1 MSEISISELS
11 AEIESALADYGRG
24 TADEVK
30 KEVKAVASQTIQRLK
45 STSPKKSGKYASG
58 WTATVAYEDEE
69 NIRVNIHNRKKPHLT
84 HLLENGHAKL
94 DGGRVEGIPHIGP
107 AEEKAR
113 RELEGKIKVVL
124 KG

>member
-1 MSEISISELS
+1 MARIPISDLA
-11 AEIESALADYGRG
+11 AEIESALADYGMD

-45 STSPKKSGKYASG
+45 STSPKKTGKYASG
-58 WTATVAYEDEE
+58 WSETVAYENEE
-69 NIRVNIHNRKKPHLT
+69 DIRVNIHNRKKPHLT

-107 AEEKAR
+107 AEEEAR
-113 RELEGKIKVVL
+113 RELESKIKVVL

>member
-1 MSEISISELS
+1 MAGISISELS
-11 AEIESALADYGRG
+11 TEIERALADYGRC

-30 KEVKAVASQTIQRLK
+30 KEVQTIASQTIQRLK

-58 WTATVAYEDEE
+58 WTATVAYEDKE

>member
-1 MSEISISELS
+1 MARIPISDLA
-11 AEIESALADYGRG
+11 AEIESALADYGMD

-45 STSPKKSGKYASG
+45 STSPKKTGKYASG
-58 WTATVAYEDEE
+58 WSETVAYENEE
-69 NIRVNIHNRKKPHLT
+69 DIGVNIHNRKKPHLT
-84 HLLENGHAKL
+84 QLLENGHAKL

-107 AEEKAR
+107 AEEEAR
-113 RELEGKIKVVL
+113 RELESKIKVVL

>member
-11 AEIESALADYGRG
+11 SEIERALSDYGRG

-30 KEVKAVASQTIQRLK
+30 KEVKTIASQTVQRLK

-58 WTATVAYEDEE
+58 WTETVAYEDKES
-69 NIRVNIHNRKKPHLT
+69 IRVNIHNKKKPSLT

-94 DGGRVEGIPHIGP
+94 NGGRVEGIPHIGP
-107 AEEKAR
+107 AEEEAR
-113 RELEGKIKVVL
+113 RELDGKIKVVL
-124 KG
+124 RG

>member
-1 MSEISISELS
+1 MARIPISDLA
-11 AEIESALADYGRG
+11 AEIESALADYGMD

-45 STSPKKSGKYASG
+45 STSPKKTGKYASG
-58 WTATVAYEDEE
+58 WSETVAYENEE
-69 NIRVNIHNRKKPHLT
+69 DIRVNIHNRKKPHLT

-107 AEEKAR
+107 AEEEAR
-113 RELEGKIKVVL
+113 RELKSKIKVVL

>member
-1 MSEISISELS
+1 MARIPISDLA
-11 AEIESALADYGRG
+11 AEIESALADYGMY

-45 STSPKKSGKYASG
+45 STSPKKTGKYASG
-58 WTATVAYEDEE
+58 WSETVAYENEE
-69 NIRVNIHNRKKPHLT
+69 DIRVNIHNRKKPHLT

-107 AEEKAR
+107 AEEEAR
-113 RELEGKIKVVL
+113 RELESKIKVVL

>member
-45 STSPKKSGKYASG
+45 STSPKKTGKYASG
-58 WTATVAYEDEE
+58 WTSTVAYEDKE
-69 NIRVNIHNRKKPHLT
+69 NIRVNIHNRKKPHLA
-84 HLLENGHAKL
+84 HLLENGHAKIN
-94 DGGRVEGIPHIGP
+94 GGRVEGILHIGP
-107 AEEKAR
+107 AEEEAR
-113 RELEGKIKVVL
+113 RELDGKIKVVL
-124 KG
+124 RG

>member
-11 AEIESALADYGRG
+11 SEIERALSDYGRG

-30 KEVKAVASQTIQRLK
+30 KEVKTIASQTVQRLK

-58 WTATVAYEDEE
+58 WTETVAYEDKES
-69 NIRVNIHNRKKPHLT
+69 IRVNIHNKKKPSLT

-94 DGGRVEGIPHIGP
+94 NGGRVEGIPHIGP
-107 AEEKAR
+107 AEEAAR
-113 RELEGKIKVVL
+113 RELDGRIKVVL